1 MVLQISVKDD
11 KAELFL
17 QLIEEL
23 KSSMID
29 KFDIISKDGAVIS
42 DEIWDEQELLKRSH
56 ELKTNT
62 LKPLSRQEVFDGI
75 C

>member
-1 MVLQISVKDD
+1 MVLQISVKDE

-23 KSSMID
+23 KSNMVE
-29 KFDIISKDGAVIS
+29 KFQILSSEGDFEEEELISRVNDVKYN
-42 DEIWDEQELLKRSH
+42 K
-56 ELKTNT
+56 
-62 LKPLSRQEVFDGI
+62 LKPLTREEVFDGI